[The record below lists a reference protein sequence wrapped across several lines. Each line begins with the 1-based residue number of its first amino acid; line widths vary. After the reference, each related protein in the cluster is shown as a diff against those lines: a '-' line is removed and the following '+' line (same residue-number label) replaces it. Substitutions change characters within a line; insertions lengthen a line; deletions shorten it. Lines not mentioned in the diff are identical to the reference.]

1 MKKNYIA
8 PSAKVLNAQLQT
20 VICAGSVIEKS
31 TTAVT
36 KSGDILGHEVEFDDE
51 DYDF

>member
-20 VICAGSVIEKS
+20 VICAGSFEKS
-31 TTAVT
+31 TTKVT
-36 KSGDILGHEVEFDDE
+36 DAKNILGHEVEFDDE